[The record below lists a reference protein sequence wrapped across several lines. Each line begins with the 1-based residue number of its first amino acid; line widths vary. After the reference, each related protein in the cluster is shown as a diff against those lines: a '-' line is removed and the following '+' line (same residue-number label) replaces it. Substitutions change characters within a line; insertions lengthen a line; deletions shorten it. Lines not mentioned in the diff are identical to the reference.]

1 METKNAKVR
10 RLVSQGD
17 YKEAL
22 QICKDWNY
30 ADNNDREKL
39 RRGYEC
45 LVHPRFYKELGYDTE
60 LAYEEA
66 IEVLNKVYKIKATTD
81 SK

>member
-10 RLVSQGD
+10 RLVSHGE
-17 YKEAL
+17 YKQAL

-30 ADNNDREKL
+30 EDPSHREIL

-45 LVHPRFYKELGYDTE
+45 LMYPDFYMQLGYSPKHE
-60 LAYEEA
+60 FEEA
-66 IEVLNKVYKIKATTD
+66 VRVLHIVYD
-81 SK
+81 PSP